1 MTGFSQM
8 GTITEAFSNAAS
20 LILSP
25 SAELVAIVLR
35 TLRISGG
42 ALILAAALGIP
53 IGAVLALRKFP
64 LRGALLSV
72 LNAFMGLP
80 PVVVGLLVYLVLSR
94 SGPLGFMSLLYTPW
108 AMVIAQFILA
118 LPIVAALTVSAVA
131 GVDPS
136 IGLAARTLGAN
147 HMEQTRTI
155 IAEARY
161 GILAAVTAGLGRVMA
176 EVGAILIVG
185 GNIRGH
191 TRVMTTA
198 IAMETDKGDFTL
210 ALALGMILLLI
221 AITIN
226 MALHG
231 LQRKGGNVR

>member
-1 MTGFSQM
+1 M
-8 GTITEAFSNAAS
+8 
-20 LILSP
+20 LHP
-25 SAELVAIVLR
+25 SAELVAIVIR

-42 ALILAAALGIP
+42 ALALAALVGVP
-53 IGAVLALRKFP
+53 LGAVMALRRFP
-64 LRGALLSV
+64 LRGSLLSV

-80 PVVVGLLVYLVLSR
+80 PVVVGLLVYILLSR
-94 SGPLGFMSLLYTPW
+94 SGPLGFMSLLYTPS
-108 AMVIAQFILA
+108 AMVLAQFILA

-136 IGLAARTLGAN
+136 IGLAARTLGASPAQ
-147 HMEQTRTI
+147 ETLAVIR
-155 IAEARY
+155 EARY
-161 GILAAVTAGLGRVMA
+161 GILAALIAALGRVMA

-185 GNIRGH
+185 GNIKGH

-226 MALHG
+226 VLLHSVQG
-231 LQRKGGNVR
+231 KGSQGAV